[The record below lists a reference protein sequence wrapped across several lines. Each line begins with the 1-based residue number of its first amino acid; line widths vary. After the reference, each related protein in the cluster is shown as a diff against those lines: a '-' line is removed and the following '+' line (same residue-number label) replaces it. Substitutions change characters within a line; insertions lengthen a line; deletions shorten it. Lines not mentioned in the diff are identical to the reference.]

1 MTNTPTPNASYSLT
15 LRVRIQNQPGKLG
28 EITTAIGIAGGDIE
42 GIDIVSVG
50 KDFLIRDIT
59 VNAASEHHDEEII
72 NAVRDIDGV
81 DVVNVSDRTFLM
93 HLGGKI
99 ETVSKMPLKTRS
111 DLSMAYTPGVARIC
125 EAIHK
130 DPEKRFNLTIKK
142 NTVAVVSD
150 GTAVLG
156 LGDIGP
162 AAAMPVMEGKC
173 QLFKEFGGVDAF
185 PICLDTKDPH
195 EIVQTI
201 KNISVAFGGIN
212 LEDISAPR
220 CFEIEERLKEELD
233 IPVFHDDQHGT
244 AVVVLAAL
252 INALKITGKKMED
265 IKLVVNGIGAAGVA
279 CSKIVMAAGVKN
291 IVGCDTTG
299 ALFQGRK
306 ENMNWVKDWFAR
318 NTNPD
323 GEQGTVHDVIK
334 GADVFFGLSA
344 PGLLTPADL
353 DTMAKDPIVFAMAN
367 PVPEIMPED
376 AAGHVAVMAT
386 GRSDYPNQINNVLC
400 FPGIFRGALNCR
412 ASQINGPMKLAA
424 ANAIAD
430 IILSNELHPDY
441 IIPSVFDRR
450 VGEAV
455 AEKVEEAAY
464 LSGVARRERSTSESH
479 FEASMT

>member
-1 MTNTPTPNASYSLT
+1 MSTTPTPNASYSLT
-15 LRVRIQNQPGKLG
+15 LRVKIHNQPGKLG
-28 EITTAIGIAGGDIE
+28 EITTAIGKAGGDIE
-42 GIDIVSVG
+42 GIDIASVG

-59 VNAASEHHDEEII
+59 VNAASEHHDKEII
-72 NAVRDIDGV
+72 DSVQNIDGV
-81 DVVNVSDRTFLM
+81 EVVNVSDRTFLM

-99 ETVSKMPLKTRS
+99 EVVSKMPLKTRS
-111 DLSMAYTPGVARIC
+111 DLSMAYTPGVARVC
-125 EAIHK
+125 EAIAK
-130 DPEKRFNLTIKK
+130 DPEKRFTLTIKK

-150 GTAVLG
+150 GSAVLG
-156 LGDIGP
+156 LGDLGP

-185 PICLDTKDPH
+185 PICLNTKDPH

-201 KNISVAFGGIN
+201 KNIAVAFGGIN

-220 CFEIEERLKEELD
+220 CFEIEERLKEELN

-252 INALKITGKKMED
+252 INALKITGKRMED

-291 IVGCDTTG
+291 IIGCDTTG
-299 ALFQGRK
+299 ALYEGRS
-306 ENMNWVKDWFAR
+306 ENMNWVKDWYAR

-323 GEQGTVHDVIK
+323 KTQGTIHDVLK

-344 PGLLTPADL
+344 PNILTTADL

-367 PVPEIMPED
+367 PTPEIMPEE
-376 AAGHVAVMAT
+376 ATGHVAVMAT

-424 ANAIAD
+424 AEAIAETISD
-430 IILSNELHPDY
+430 DELHPDY

-450 VGEAV
+450 VAEAV
-455 AEKVEEAAY
+455 ASRVEEAAY
-464 LSGVARRERSTSESH
+464 LSGVARRERATSDSH
-479 FEASMT
+479 FEASII